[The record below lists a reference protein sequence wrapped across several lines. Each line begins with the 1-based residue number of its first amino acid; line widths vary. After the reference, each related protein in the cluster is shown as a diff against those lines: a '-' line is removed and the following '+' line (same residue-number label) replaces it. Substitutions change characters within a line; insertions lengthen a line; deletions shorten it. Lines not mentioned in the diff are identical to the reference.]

1 MSFFLKITNIIFTL
15 DKEIRTASTEADR
28 KLSEF
33 EVEVRYCIIHYN
45 VILYYILYYT
55 NYLSW
60 FVHLLSANEIIS
72 VHIVPVCDNGLICFI
87 FLFLICIFPCLCVLQ
102 YIVHLNKGKKRNWTE
117 RIHCTTWNFIIRKWS
132 DIAFNLPS
140 FSVWERMCLTI
151 LWLSR

>member
-15 DKEIRTASTEADR
+15 DKEIRTSSTEADR

-87 FLFLICIFPCLCVLQ
+87 FFVLDLYFPLSLCIA
-102 YIVHLNKGKKRNWTE
+102 VHCAIKQRQKKKLNRTYTLYNMKFYHKEMIW
-117 RIHCTTWNFIIRKWS
+117 HCI
-132 DIAFNLPS
+132 
-140 FSVWERMCLTI
+140 
-151 LWLSR
+151 